1 MTNLYINILNKYFY
15 WTTIGKT
22 QVRNIKYWEYIKKY
36 MILYMYYNI
45 N

>member
-1 MTNLYINILNKYFY
+1 MTNLYINILNKYFH
-15 WTTIGKT
+15 WTLGKN

-36 MILYMYYNI
+36 MILYIYYNI